1 MTVLFN
7 HAIIA
12 ARDRHESA
20 SFFAE
25 LFGLDKPTVWGPFAL
40 VTLDGGVFL
49 QFAEPVIDDIQMQHY
64 AFSSMTSASM
74 RSTSAWLMAE
84 SSTGP
89 TQE

>member
-1 MTVLFN
+1 MTVLFS

-20 SFFAE
+20 SFFSE

-49 QFAEPVIDDIQMQHY
+49 QFAEPGIDDIQMQHN

-74 RSTSAWLMAE
+74 RSTSA
-84 SSTGP
+84 
-89 TQE
+89 